1 MKQHKSS
8 SFQVIKADILMR
20 IKNREWPSGGFIPN
34 EQDLADSYG
43 CSRVTVNRALREL
56 AEAGIVERKRKAGT
70 RVVNQPTRAASLLIP
85 IIRKDIENRG
95 ALYRYALL
103 ERTRIAAPQDIQDK
117 LALKD
122 SSEVLHVRCL
132 HYADEI
138 PYQYEDRWISLL
150 AAPAAAEET
159 FDDISPNEWLV
170 EREPLS
176 DAEHMFFAQN
186 ATAEQASLLGINKGD
201 ALFVIER
208 RTWSADLTITA
219 VRLYHPGHSFKMTSR
234 S

>member
-1 MKQHKSS
+1 VKQLKSS
-8 SFQVIKADILMR
+8 SFQVIKADILTR
-20 IKNREWPSGGFIPN
+20 IKNREWPSGGYIPY

-70 RVVNQPTRAASLLIP
+70 RVVNQPTRSASLLIP

-95 ALYRYALL
+95 SVYRYDLL
-103 ERTRIAAPQDIQDK
+103 ERARIAAPLEIQAK
-117 LALKD
+117 LSLKD
-122 SSEVLHVRCL
+122 STDVLHVRCL
-132 HYADEI
+132 HYADET

-150 AAPAAAEET
+150 AVPAAAEEP
-159 FDDISPNEWLV
+159 FEEISPNEWLV

-176 DAEHMFFAQN
+176 DAEHMFSAQN
-186 ATAEQASLLGINKGD
+186 ATDEQASLLGISEGE

-234 S
+234 T